1 MSDQIH
7 FLHAD
12 KSLQDEYKH
21 YLDQVAREMGRT
33 DSREDHVDW
42 EAVNEKMKTWW
53 NEKGF
58 RFP

>member
-1 MSDQIH
+1 MSEQIH
-7 FLHAD
+7 FIHAD

-21 YLDQVAREMGRT
+21 YLDQVAIEMGRT
-33 DSREDHVDW
+33 NSRDDHVDW
-42 EAVNEKMKTWW
+42 QAVNDKMKQWW